1 MKDRDA
7 GVETSLYSETATCFH
22 LSAPYVSSSR
32 IDLSVG
38 VSAHPATCS
47 RRNASGSSLLTPLR
61 RLSIKLLKLHL
72 TFSSHRHNNCQQPSR
87 DLESWSN
94 DDNEVVRTI
103 IPNGRC
109 PACQLSTF
117 ADDNLVRIE

>member
-7 GVETSLYSETATCFH
+7 GVETSLYSETAVCFH
-22 LSAPYVSSSR
+22 LSAPYVSSPR

-38 VSAHPATCS
+38 VSAHPAICS
-47 RRNASGSSLLTPLR
+47 RRKVSGSSPLTPLR

-72 TFSSHRHNNCQQPSR
+72 TFSSRHKNCQQPSR
-87 DLESWSN
+87 DLEFWSN

-103 IPNGRC
+103 IPNGGC
-109 PACQLSTF
+109 PACQL
-117 ADDNLVRIE
+117 